1 MKNPWKD
8 ISDAAF
14 MPMFDEHASV
24 KTPDGKETTFEVAV
38 FVDGMAD
45 PMSDDMI
52 DTDRE
57 DVTFVFK
64 RQDWPF
70 VKKLT
75 RGATITRCVNDK
87 IYAVSEAK
95 LDNCFGWCVTAR
107 EK

>member
-14 MPMFDEHASV
+14 IPMFDEHASV

-45 PMSDDMI
+45 PMSDDMM

-64 RQDWPF
+64 RKDWPF
-70 VKKLT
+70 VQKLT

-95 LDNCFGWCVTAR
+95 LDNCLGWVIKAR
-107 EK
+107 QK